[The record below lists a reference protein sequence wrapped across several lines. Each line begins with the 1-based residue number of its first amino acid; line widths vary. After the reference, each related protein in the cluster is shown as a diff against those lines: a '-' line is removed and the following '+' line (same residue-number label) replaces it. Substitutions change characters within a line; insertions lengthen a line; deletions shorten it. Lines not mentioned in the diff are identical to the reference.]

1 MGVVFLEREREREL
15 TWRLHNTG
23 SLSRLGVHS
32 VPESEEKEE
41 LIHNGGTTMYSVA
54 GRA

>member
-1 MGVVFLEREREREL
+1 
-15 TWRLHNTG
+15 
-23 SLSRLGVHS
+23 